1 MASSHLAT
9 DELTA
14 ITNNTWLLILWAA
27 TALAILTTGLIKS
40 AAGRRQQQW
49 WKQTRAGQTPNGA
62 TEYSAANE
70 TLRTALVPAVIAI
83 GTGFASIAVSTS
95 YIQIGFS
102 LFWALYAVYTV
113 IHMRNHRDAI
123 SSAAYLRGRP

>member
-27 TALAILTTGLIKS
+27 TALAILSSSLIKA

-62 TEYSAANE
+62 TEYSAANKV
-70 TLRTALVPAVIAI
+70 LRTAPVPAIFGIV
-83 GTGFASIAVSTS
+83 TGFASTAVSTS
-95 YIQIGFS
+95 YTQIGFS
-102 LFWALYAVYTV
+102 LFWALCAVYTV
-113 IHMRNHRDAI
+113 IHMRNHREAT
-123 SSAAYLRGRP
+123 SSAAYLHGRP